1 MLHIIIMFDHT
12 IQSQYVRSHFYY
24 ENNHSWLLKLYGLY
38 IYIYIKNKISF
49 KFFWKLLI
57 IECHSGETILIILI
71 YL

>member
-38 IYIYIKNKISF
+38 IYIKNKISF

>member
-38 IYIYIKNKISF
+38 IYIKNKISF
-49 KFFWKLLI
+49 KSFWKLLI

>member
-38 IYIYIKNKISF
+38 IYIKNKISF

-57 IECHSGETILIILI
+57 TECHSGETILIILI

>member
-1 MLHIIIMFDHT
+1 MLHLIIMFDHT

-38 IYIYIKNKISF
+38 IYIKNKISF